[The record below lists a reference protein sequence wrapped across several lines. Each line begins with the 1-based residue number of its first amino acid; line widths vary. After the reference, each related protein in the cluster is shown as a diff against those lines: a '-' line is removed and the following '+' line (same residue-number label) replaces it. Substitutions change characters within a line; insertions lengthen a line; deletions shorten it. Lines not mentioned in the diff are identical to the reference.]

1 MFVRHNFLNYCNG
14 IVCPNVISSDSS
26 KLTYLNY
33 IFLKS
38 KSLGTKM
45 LLSILPPK
53 QERPPVLKSADKVMR
68 NESFWG
74 ETIFFPLIT
83 FSLSFV

>member
-1 MFVRHNFLNYCNG
+1 MFVRQNFLNYSNG
-14 IVCPNVISSDSS
+14 LVCHNVISSDSS

-33 IFLKS
+33 TFLRS

-53 QERPPVLKSADKVMR
+53 QERPPVLKSANKVVR
-68 NESFWG
+68 NESFLG

-83 FSLSFV
+83 LSLSFV